1 MKVRFL
7 HVDEHH
13 IFIIPVRFH
22 YECLNLSSLIN
33 IKSESGVN
41 PSDECESRMLVVCVQ
56 DAPGCV
62 PGEHSQGGSGGREGP
77 GSGPEGGED
86 TWSCTGC
93 SRDRT
98 V

>member
-22 YECLNLSSLIN
+22 YECLNLGSLIN

-41 PSDECESRMLVVCVQ
+41 PSDECESRMRLVCV
-56 DAPGCV
+56 
-62 PGEHSQGGSGGREGP
+62 
-77 GSGPEGGED
+77 
-86 TWSCTGC
+86 
-93 SRDRT
+93 
-98 V
+98 